1 MEKLNMYKRLS
12 KEDKNNLITYRIYD
26 TIYDVMRNENVSLD
40 DNTVETIKEKSYDLY
55 IEDDCYKLSETEIT
69 HFITE
74 CYVHDNKFF
83 EKIDD
88 TPYDDILEAIN
99 DSDYDFYE
107 DYEMEV

>member
-40 DNTVETIKEKSYDLY
+40 DNTVEAIKEKAYDLY

-74 CYVHDNKFF
+74 CYAQDNKFF

-88 TPYDDILEAIN
+88 IPYDDILEAIS
-99 DSDYDFYE
+99 DSEYDFYE